1 MTDKQIGE
9 GERAAF
15 EADRLEQI
23 IDAYIEDYEM
33 IGETEDGRDAC
44 YSATDGEKAIIKDA
58 IMGLLASDEWD
69 AEWGRLIA
77 ARASLPRPS
86 GPTETLVSALKEK
99 IGVYWTLAHA
109 EGKEGREHDTEDGAA
124 QRTWHEIGEL
134 IGALAAPQPPA
145 APTEPLRKALEQIAK
160 PGYGLELGDSDDARA
175 DYWHGQTEMCRRI
188 ARAALAASAEQPK
201 PEGALEALRSW
212 ADTHRLSDVS
222 SDWDA
227 GYEAARAF
235 VKTQF
240 DVVGQPKPLSDEEID
255 AVVEQFYMKL
265 KGWDYGGTQVIE
277 VNGYTEYGFARAIE
291 RAVLSRI
298 QGSEK

>member
-1 MTDKQIGE
+1 MTDAQTRSTVEAMVEALELAAREAGANDPAVFEDAAREGRALLSSLPSGE
-9 GERAAF
+9 GAAPQPPAAPLSRF
-15 EADRLEQI
+15 DPKESLGAQPPAEIAAYLRSIGDHEAAAQ
-23 IDAYIEDYEM
+23 IDA
-33 IGETEDGRDAC
+33 
-44 YSATDGEKAIIKDA
+44 
-58 IMGLLASDEWD
+58 
-69 AEWGRLIA
+69 
-77 ARASLPRPS
+77 
-86 GPTETLVSALKEK
+86 
-99 IGVYWTLAHA
+99 
-109 EGKEGREHDTEDGAA
+109 
-124 QRTWHEIGEL
+124 
-134 IGALAAPQPPA
+134 ALAAPQPPA